1 MMDEIIAL
9 DKIIRTALAEDIRNG
24 DITTAAIVDRGQ
36 QGEAILLARERI
48 MLAGI
53 SVFGRVFQVLSEDT
67 TFEYYYQDGQ
77 EVPAG
82 ATVCLLKGAVDA
94 ILKGERT
101 ALNFLQ
107 RMSGIATLT
116 RQYVEE
122 AASGKIRVV
131 DTRKTAPGLRML
143 DKYSVRMGGG
153 HNHRFGL
160 YDGILIKDNHIVA
173 AGSISRAIVLARNSA
188 PHTIKVEVEVED
200 LAGVKEALKA
210 GADIILLDN
219 MSPDLMKE
227 AVQLVNGR
235 ALVEASGGIHLENIH
250 AVAQTGVDIISVGA
264 LTHSPRAAD
273 FSLELKPL

>member
-1 MMDEIIAL
+1 MDNPIAL
-9 DKIIRTALAEDIRNG
+9 DEMLRGALAEDIGTG
-24 DITTAAIVDRGQ
+24 DITTASIVDKRQ
-36 QGEAILLARERI
+36 LGEAVLLAREKLI
-48 MLAGI
+48 LAGI
-53 SVFGRVFQVLSEDT
+53 HVFSRVFRILSEDIT
-67 TFEYYYQDGQ
+67 CEHYYQDGQ

-82 ATVCLLKGAVDA
+82 ATVCTLKGAVDGM
-94 ILKGERT
+94 LKGERT

-122 AASGKIRVV
+122 AASEKIRVV

-143 DKYSVRMGGG
+143 DKYAVRMGGG

-173 AGSISRAIVLARNSA
+173 AGSVSRAVVLARNSA

-200 LAGVKEALKA
+200 LAGVEEALEA
-210 GADIILLDN
+210 RADVILLDN
-219 MSPDLMKE
+219 MPPDTMKE
-227 AVQLVNGR
+227 AVQLVKGR
-235 ALVEASGGIHLENIH
+235 ALVEASGGIHLGNIH
-250 AVAQTGVDIISVGA
+250 AIAQTGVDIISVGA

-273 FSLELKPL
+273 FSLELKPV